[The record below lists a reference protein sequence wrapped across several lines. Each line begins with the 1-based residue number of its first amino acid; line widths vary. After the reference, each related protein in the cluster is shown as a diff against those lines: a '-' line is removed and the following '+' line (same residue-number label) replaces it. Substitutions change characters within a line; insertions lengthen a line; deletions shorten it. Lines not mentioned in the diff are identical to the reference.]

1 MLKDADLPHYRFHDL
16 RHTYVG
22 TSIHAGDDPKAVS
35 SNAGH
40 YSVAFTLDRY
50 RHLMDSM
57 RKESSERM
65 EQFRMSL

>member
-1 MLKDADLPHYRFHDL
+1 
-16 RHTYVG
+16 V

-35 SNAGH
+35 TNAGH

-50 RHLMDSM
+50 GHFMDSM

>member
-1 MLKDADLPHYRFHDL
+1 MLKNTDLPHYRFHDL
-16 RHTYVG
+16 RHSYVV

-35 SNAGH
+35 TNAGH

-50 RHLMDSM
+50 GHFMDSM